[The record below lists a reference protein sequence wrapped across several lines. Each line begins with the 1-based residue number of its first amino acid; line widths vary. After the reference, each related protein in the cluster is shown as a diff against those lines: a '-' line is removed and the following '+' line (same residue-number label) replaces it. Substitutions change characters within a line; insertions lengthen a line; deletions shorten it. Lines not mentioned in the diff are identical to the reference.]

1 VKSWTSLSGL
11 EKAEAGFLQ
20 ERPDVIADEDRT
32 NLDDPGQNMPNP
44 LPPQHKDSP
53 QMTVPMIEVAS
64 GDLVGPAL
72 DWAVA
77 VVRYGADKVV
87 RSGDEFSGARWRV
100 RELDEDGD
108 LTLVGNVWSL
118 DITNHALQTRRY
130 EPSQNGLQCMELIDR
145 YLIDFTVERRGQI
158 FAIACKEDGTA
169 RSDAQANGSFG
180 PNHMIAACRAIVLV
194 EMGEKVMVPA
204 ELVAAA

>member
-1 VKSWTSLSGL
+1 MK
-11 EKAEAGFLQ
+11 

-53 QMTVPMIEVAS
+53 SMSPLMIEVAS

-100 RELDEDGD
+100 RDLDEDGD
-108 LTLVGNVWSL
+108 PILVGNVWPLGST
-118 DITNHALQTRRY
+118 DPGLQTRRFD
-130 EPSQNGLQCMELIDR
+130 PSENGHQCMELIDR

-194 EMGEKVMVPA
+194 ELGEKVMVPA
-204 ELVAAA
+204 ELVAVA